1 MNKKL
6 LVALSLLLILSTY
19 NFKNDNLKNT
29 LNIKDILVDNN
40 KILTKNEVETELSF
54 LLDKNLFTLNSLN
67 IQNELKKNSF
77 IESFEIK
84 KIYPATLKVKVF
96 EKKPIAII
104 QDKKKKYLY
113 SDNNELIIYDGSK
126 EFDNLPLVFGKKKD
140 FEIFFKNLKKIDFP
154 LNQIKTY
161 YFFEAKRWDLETK
174 KGQIIKLPITNYSES
189 LINFLKLKNQHNF
202 GKYKIF
208 DYRIKNQVILK

>member
-6 LVALSLLLILSTY
+6 LVALTLLLILSTY

-54 LLDKNLFTLNSLN
+54 LLDKNLFTLNTSN
-67 IQNELKKNSF
+67 IQDELKKNSF

-84 KIYPATLKVKVF
+84 KIYPDTLKIKVF

-104 QDKKKKYLY
+104 QDKKNKYLY

-126 EFDNLPLVFGKKKD
+126 EFDNLP
-140 FEIFFKNLKKIDFP
+140 
-154 LNQIKTY
+154 
-161 YFFEAKRWDLETK
+161 
-174 KGQIIKLPITNYSES
+174 
-189 LINFLKLKNQHNF
+189 
-202 GKYKIF
+202 
-208 DYRIKNQVILK
+208 

>member
-1 MNKKL
+1 MNRKL

-104 QDKKKKYLY
+104 QDKKNKYLY

-126 EFDNLPLVFGKKKD
+126 EFDNLPLVFGKKR
-140 FEIFFKNLKKIDFP
+140 F
-154 LNQIKTY
+154 
-161 YFFEAKRWDLETK
+161 
-174 KGQIIKLPITNYSES
+174 
-189 LINFLKLKNQHNF
+189 
-202 GKYKIF
+202 
-208 DYRIKNQVILK
+208 

>member
-6 LVALSLLLILSTY
+6 LVALSLLLIFSTY

-54 LLDKNLFTLNSLN
+54 LLDKNLFALNSLN
-67 IQNELKKNSF
+67 IQDELKKNSF

-84 KIYPATLKVKVF
+84 KIYPNTLKVKVF
-96 EKKPIAII
+96 EKIPIAII
-104 QDKKKKYLY
+104 QDKKNKYLY

-126 EFDNLPLVFGKKKD
+126 KFDNLPLVFGKKKD

-154 LNQIKTY
+154 FNQIKTY
-161 YFFEAKRWDLETK
+161 YFFEVNRWDLETK

-202 GKYKIF
+202 EKYKIF

>member
-1 MNKKL
+1 MKKRAIIAISLLLLLTTITSQQTIIITKLKLKQINIENNILVAEDDLKKL
-6 LVALSLLLILSTY
+6 LAPIYERNLIFLSYIEIERILM
-19 NFKNDNLKNT
+19 
-29 LNIKDILVDNN
+29 
-40 KILTKNEVETELSF
+40 
-54 LLDKNLFTLNSLN
+54 
-67 IQNELKKNSF
+67 QNSF

-84 KIYPATLKVKVF
+84 KIYPTTLKVKVF

-104 QDKKKKYLY
+104 QDKKNKYLY

-161 YFFEAKRWDLETK
+161 YFF
-174 KGQIIKLPITNYSES
+174 
-189 LINFLKLKNQHNF
+189 
-202 GKYKIF
+202 
-208 DYRIKNQVILK
+208 

>member
-1 MNKKL
+1 MKKRAIIAISLLLLLTTITSQQTIIITKLKLKQINIENNILVAEDELKKL
-6 LVALSLLLILSTY
+6 LAPIYERNLIFLSYIEIERILM
-19 NFKNDNLKNT
+19 
-29 LNIKDILVDNN
+29 
-40 KILTKNEVETELSF
+40 
-54 LLDKNLFTLNSLN
+54 
-67 IQNELKKNSF
+67 QNSF

-84 KIYPATLKVKVF
+84 KIYPTTLKVKVF

-104 QDKKKKYLY
+104 QDKKNKYLY

-202 GKYKIF
+202 EKYKIF

>member
-67 IQNELKKNSF
+67 IQDELKKNSF

-84 KIYPATLKVKVF
+84 KIYPDTLKVKVF
-96 EKKPIAII
+96 EK
-104 QDKKKKYLY
+104 
-113 SDNNELIIYDGSK
+113 
-126 EFDNLPLVFGKKKD
+126 NLL
-140 FEIFFKNLKKIDFP
+140 
-154 LNQIKTY
+154 Q
-161 YFFEAKRWDLETK
+161 
-174 KGQIIKLPITNYSES
+174 
-189 LINFLKLKNQHNF
+189 
-202 GKYKIF
+202 
-208 DYRIKNQVILK
+208 

>member
-54 LLDKNLFTLNSLN
+54 LLDKNLFTLNTSN
-67 IQNELKKNSF
+67 IQDELKKNSF

-84 KIYPATLKVKVF
+84 KIYPDTLKIKVF

-104 QDKKKKYLY
+104 QDKKNKYLY

-126 EFDNLPLVFGKKKD
+126 EFDNLPLVFGQ
-140 FEIFFKNLKKIDFP
+140 KKI
-154 LNQIKTY
+154 LK
-161 YFFEAKRWDLETK
+161 FF
-174 KGQIIKLPITNYSES
+174 
-189 LINFLKLKNQHNF
+189 
-202 GKYKIF
+202 
-208 DYRIKNQVILK
+208 